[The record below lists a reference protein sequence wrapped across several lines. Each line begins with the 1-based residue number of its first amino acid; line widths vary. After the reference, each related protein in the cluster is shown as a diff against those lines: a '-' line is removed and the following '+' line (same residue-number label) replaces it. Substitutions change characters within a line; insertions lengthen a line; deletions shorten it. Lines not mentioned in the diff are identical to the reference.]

1 MVKSVIPS
9 RFHASSSSLAYLN
22 LISLDCAVTGTSSG
36 LGSALLHEALSA
48 GHSVVATTRKPA
60 PLQAE
65 LDSKYDSDTLKRV
78 LVVKLDVT
86 DPEDVKTTFAK
97 AIQTFSRVDIVV
109 NNAGYV
115 RFPSTFRKQRVDFGL
130 VLC

>member
-1 MVKSVIPS
+1 MVQSVIPS
-9 RFHASSSSLAYLN
+9 RFHAPSSSPAHLN
-22 LISLDCAVTGTSSG
+22 LISLDRTVTGTSSG

-48 GHSVVATTRKPA
+48 GHSVIATTRKPA
-60 PLQAE
+60 LLQAE

-86 DPEDVKTTFAK
+86 DPEDVKATFAK

-115 RFPSTFRKQRVDFGL
+115 RFSCNFGKQRVDFGL
-130 VLC
+130 ALC